1 MEKDRS
7 QGWDMRAIARIADEQ
22 FGGLKPMFREFGWEW
37 PGAAWL
43 GVANKKIVEEYGSIA
58 AFKAHWTEKTDVER
72 DGHSV

>member
-37 PGAAWL
+37 PGSAWL
-43 GVANKKIVEEYGSIA
+43 GVANKAIVAEYGSIEN
-58 AFKAHWTEKTDVER
+58 FCRRWEQSGNGPNRNSD
-72 DGHSV
+72 